1 MAAVYSRRTL
11 RLYYECLRET
21 ITEGSTTTTL
31 DFAYDNVGMPYSLIY
46 SDGTTTTTYYYI
58 TNLQGDV
65 VYLVDSSGNE
75 VAAYDYDPYGKI
87 ISATG
92 SVAAINPLRYRGYY
106 YDSETGFYYLQSRYY
121 DPEICRFINADSYAS
136 TGQGFIGFNMFAYC
150 NNNSILCYDTEGQL
164 PAYSVMLTDGPGRS
178 PLNPIR
184 GCRSGVTGYYDE
196 SFMKPKAD
204 FTAYCIPKSGIV
216 GTFSVSAAHGD
227 IKASEKTSQ
236 SIDMGKLEAGVA
248 VSPNKVGYSATAYI
262 ADTSWVFT
270 IFKNINIRI
279 AGNIG
284 VGAVAMGT
292 WSGVEFG
299 ASFGIGF
306 NVSINWGV
314 LSTNAKEYTS

>member
-1 MAAVYSRRTL
+1 
-11 RLYYECLRET
+11 
-21 ITEGSTTTTL
+21 
-31 DFAYDNVGMPYSLIY
+31 MPYSLTY
-46 SDGTTTTTYYYI
+46 NNGSTTATYYYI

-65 VYLVDSSGNE
+65 MYLVDASGNE
-75 VAAYDYDPYGKI
+75 VAAYDYDPYGRI

-92 SVAAINPLRYRGYY
+92 AMAEVNPLRYRGYY

-121 DPEICRFINADSYAS
+121 DPEICRFVNADSYAS

-150 NNNSILCYDTEGQL
+150 NNNSILSYDTEGRL
-164 PAYSVMLTDGPGRS
+164 PAYSVMLTDGPDRS
-178 PLNPIR
+178 PLDPIR
-184 GCRSGVTGYYDE
+184 GYRSGVIGYYDE

-204 FTAYCIPKSGIV
+204 FTAQCSHKKGIV
-216 GTFSVSAAHGD
+216 GIISVSAAHGD
-227 IKASEKTSQ
+227 IKAFEKVSQ

-248 VSPNKVGYSATAYI
+248 VSPNKIGYSATAYI

-279 AGNIG
+279 TGNIG
-284 VGAVAMGT
+284 VGAIAMGT

-306 NVSINWGV
+306 NISINWEAVG
-314 LSTNAKEYTS
+314 TDAKEFIS